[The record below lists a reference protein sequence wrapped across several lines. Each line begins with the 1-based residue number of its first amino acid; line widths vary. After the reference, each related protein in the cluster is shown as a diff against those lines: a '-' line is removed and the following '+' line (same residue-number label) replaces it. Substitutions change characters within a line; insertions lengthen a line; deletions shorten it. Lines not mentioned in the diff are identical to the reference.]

1 MVSKALCVPRSIISS
16 DSELWIFV
24 IVSPVI
30 LSNGNIVN
38 KSKQTI
44 GSIQSQF
51 GRRDERA
58 RLAVWHLEWQY
69 LRVLLLSRILFDLL
83 WSLFLIQ
90 PKDGIEMKWNP
101 PNLHLDFPYITFPA
115 GITMTLRCII
125 SALGSGH
132 RSGRKVKSGT
142 WFCVPQGLGPS
153 FSFPLLTR
161 VASTHAS
168 NEAWCMVISLP
179 I

>member
-1 MVSKALCVPRSIISS
+1 MVIVVFWAPSNNDNNVQTKMVSKALCVPRSIISN

-24 IVSPVI
+24 IVSPVN
-30 LSNGNIVN
+30 LSNGNYC
-38 KSKQTI
+38 KQEQANYWLHPF
-44 GSIQSQF
+44 S
-51 GRRDERA
+51 
-58 RLAVWHLEWQY
+58 
-69 LRVLLLSRILFDLL
+69 VLLLSRILFDLL

-101 PNLHLDFPYITFPA
+101 PNLHLYFPYITSPA
-115 GITMTLRCII
+115 GITMTLRRII

-142 WFCVPQGLGPS
+142 WFCDPQGLGPS

-161 VASTHAS
+161 VA
-168 NEAWCMVISLP
+168 
-179 I
+179 